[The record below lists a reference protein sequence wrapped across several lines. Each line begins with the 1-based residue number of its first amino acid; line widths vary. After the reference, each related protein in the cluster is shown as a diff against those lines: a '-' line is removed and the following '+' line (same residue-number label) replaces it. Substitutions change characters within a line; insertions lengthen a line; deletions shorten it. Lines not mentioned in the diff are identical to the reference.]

1 MRDGGGRLRR
11 GDRFRLDLS
20 CSPRLDF
27 AWFLL
32 AAIAAFFPVFAW
44 GAGVGF
50 IAGAKGEARI
60 VRGEAAYP
68 AEIGMEVLE
77 RDTLRT
83 GPGGRLR
90 VLLSDDS
97 VLSLG
102 ANSELRI
109 VEHLFQEGQRRTRLE
124 LAGGLVRSLVQKTV
138 SGRQADFEVRTGN
151 VVSGVRGTEF
161 VVQRLAEGAARIAV
175 LSGEVEYLPDGGAR
189 ALLAAGFG
197 CDVGGQTSLEPAAL
211 ADAEIR
217 SLKEATDAESSPET
231 LASAVP
237 TSRELLQE
245 GGFLPAR
252 DRLPEQEFF
261 ERSDSAAFNNRVGFG
276 GDVGEHDNLSQMFG
290 NSGPQPGDKGA
301 NVQVTISLRPR

>member
-11 GDRFRLDLS
+11 GERFRLELS
-20 CSPRLDF
+20 CSPRLGF
-27 AWFLL
+27 AWFFL
-32 AAIAAFFPVFAW
+32 AAVAAFSPAIAL

-50 IAGAKGEARI
+50 VAGAKGEARI
-60 VRGEAAYP
+60 VRGEASLP
-68 AEIGMEVLE
+68 AAIGSEVLE

-109 VEHLFQEGQRRTRLE
+109 VEHLFQEGQRRTRLD
-124 LAGGLVRSLVQKTV
+124 LSGGLVRSLVQKMV
-138 SGRQADFEVRTGN
+138 SGRPADFEVRTGN

-161 VVQRLAEGAARIAV
+161 VIQRMDGGARIAV
-175 LSGEVEYLPDGGAR
+175 LSGEVEYLSDGGTR

-197 CDVGGQTSLEPAAL
+197 CDVGGPASASPVAL

-217 SLKEATDAESSPET
+217 SLKESTDAESSPEA
-231 LASAVP
+231 LASAAP
-237 TSRELLQE
+237 LSREVLEE
-245 GGFLPAR
+245 GSFLPAR
-252 DRLPEQEFF
+252 ERAPEQEPF
-261 ERSDSAAFNNRVGFG
+261 RSEAMQPGNNRVGFG
-276 GDVGEHDNLSQMFG
+276 GDAGTDFELGQMFG
-290 NSGPQPGDKGA
+290 QTGPQPGHKTGD
-301 NVQVTISLRPR
+301 VSVTITLRPR